1 MEAHQHLAIS
11 INMQTQPSTNKCNG
25 TPNSPPQSPSPSLT
39 INDLKPSSSPSTSSS
54 FLLLLSRFHAGY
66 FRITLSLTTQALLWK
81 TLILSPTA
89 AFDHPLRRVPS
100 AAFTLL
106 WSLSFLTLA
115 AFSSLYLL
123 RCLLRF
129 RMVKSEFLHHVGV
142 NYLFAPWISWLLLL
156 LSSPTFLSPETTPF
170 HALWCVF
177 AGPILALDVKIYG
190 QWFTKGK
197 RFLSTVANPTSQMSV
212 IGNLVGA
219 RAAAE
224 MGWREVAVC
233 LFSLGMAHYLVLFVT
248 LYQRLS
254 GGNCLPSMLRPVF
267 FLFFA
272 APSMASLAWVAICG
286 RVDTSAKML
295 FFLSLFLFLSLVS
308 RPTLFK
314 KSMRKFNVA
323 WWAYS
328 FPLTVLAL
336 ASVDYAQE
344 VKGAV
349 AHALTLLLSS
359 LSILVSFALMV
370 FTVLNSHMLFPD
382 NDPGLRHSSSID
394 KKNNKCTDDDFG
406 STKLSTGC
414 LTIKIEP
421 SEPEKS

>member
-1 MEAHQHLAIS
+1 MEAHPQLPIS
-11 INMQTQPSTNKCNG
+11 IPMQTHDPKPINNDETPPS
-25 TPNSPPQSPSPSLT
+25 PQSQPPSLT
-39 INDLKPSSSPSTSSS
+39 INDLKSSSTSS
-54 FLLLLSRFHAGY
+54 FLLVLARCHAGY
-66 FRITLSLTTQALLWK
+66 FRITLSLTSQSLLWK
-81 TLILSPTA
+81 TLILSPTTSA
-89 AFDHPLRRVPS
+89 AVDHPLRRVPS

-106 WSLSFLTLA
+106 WSLSLLTLA
-115 AFSSLYLL
+115 ALSSLYLL

-156 LSSPTFLSPETTPF
+156 LSSPFTTPETTQF
-170 HALWCVF
+170 RALWCIFV
-177 AGPILALDVKIYG
+177 GPVVALDVKIYG

-272 APSMASLAWVAICG
+272 APSMASLAWVAISG

-308 RPTLFK
+308 RPSLFK
-314 KSMRKFNVA
+314 KSMRKFNIA

-336 ASVDYAQE
+336 ASVDYARE

-349 AHALTLLLSS
+349 AHGLMLLLSS
-359 LSILVSFALMV
+359 LSILVSFTLMV
-370 FTVLNSHMLFPD
+370 FTAFNSSMLFPD
-382 NDPGLRHSSSID
+382 NDPGLCHNNIN
-394 KKNNKCTDDDFG
+394 KKNNKCTND
-406 STKLSTGC
+406 STRSLKS

-421 SEPEKS
+421 GKPEKS

>member
-1 MEAHQHLAIS
+1 
-11 INMQTQPSTNKCNG
+11 MQTQTSTNKCNE
-25 TPNSPPQSPSPSLT
+25 TPNSPQSPSPSLT
-39 INDLKPSSSPSTSSS
+39 IKDLKSSSSSS
-54 FLLLLSRFHAGY
+54 FLLLLSRCHAGY
-66 FRITLSLTTQALLWK
+66 FRITLSLTSQALLWK
-81 TLILSPTA
+81 TLILSSTAAA

-156 LSSPTFLSPETTPF
+156 LSSPTFLSPKTTPF
-170 HALWCVF
+170 RALWCIF
-177 AGPILALDVKIYG
+177 AGPILVLDVKIYG

-349 AHALTLLLSS
+349 AHALTHLLSS

-370 FTVLNSHMLFPD
+370 FTVLNFHMLFPD
-382 NDPGLRHSSSID
+382 NDPGLCPSSSID
-394 KKNNKCTDDDFG
+394 KKNNKCTNDF
-406 STKLSTGC
+406 SSAKLSTRC

-421 SEPEKS
+421 SEPAKS